1 MKTIKLL
8 DDLTINQIAA
18 GEVIEGPSSV
28 VKELVENSIDA
39 KATRIEIE
47 VKNGGK
53 TYIRVTD
60 NGKGIDYDD
69 IDIAFERHATSK
81 LRSSE
86 DLSKVL
92 TMGFRGEALASIS
105 SVADVTLT
113 SKKENATTGYT
124 YRVKGNETGK
134 IEEKECSKGTNIVVK
149 DLFFNVPVRYK
160 FLKNDNSELQ
170 KIKKV
175 LIRQA
180 LSNLDVSFKLIN
192 SGKTVLKTSGNSKM
206 QDAVYEIF
214 GKDVANNLIDVDY
227 TYQNLNIKGIV
238 GSSRV
243 EMPYRKNEI
252 FFVNNR
258 SIENDILASGAEQA
272 FKGALKIGKFPF
284 VILNAKIPTQLVY
297 MNIHPTKKEIKF
309 QNEDDVFKLVYQG
322 VKDAL
327 LKEEFLGRNETRNS
341 ESIREDYVKKQE
353 SYLPESFSIQVDNSS
368 EKNKIKSNSVD
379 LKNNMNFENPLLKRI
394 QNAKNI
400 SAEASAEIKKELAK
414 ENKKLEYK
422 YIGVVFKTFI
432 MIDISGELYFV
443 DQHAAH
449 ERVLYE
455 QVKDSYNS
463 GKDPE
468 TQMLIIPTILPLK
481 RSEVELVK
489 DNIEVFKKVGFQIE
503 DFGNDTIKI
512 SGVPNIAYSLDSAT
526 IFQDTLK
533 ELTSYART
541 SKQEIENKF
550 IATVACKAAV
560 KAGMVLTFKE
570 IDTLLQELFS
580 LPNPYTCPHGR
591 PTTIKYTQEELER
604 LKGKNL

>member
-1 MKTIKLL
+1 MKTIVLL

-18 GEVIEGPSSV
+18 GEVIEGPYSV

-39 KATRIEIE
+39 KATRVE
-47 VKNGGK
+47 VEVRNGGK
-53 TYIRVTD
+53 TFIRVSD

-81 LRSSE
+81 IRSSQ
-86 DLSKVL
+86 DLEKIL

-105 SVADVTLT
+105 SVADVELT
-113 SKKENATTGYT
+113 SKKENAMNGYT
-124 YRVKGNETGK
+124 YSVRGNVAGK
-134 IEEKECSKGTNIVVK
+134 IQEKDCSQGTTIIVK
-149 DLFFNVPVRYK
+149 NLFFNVPVRYK

-170 KIKKV
+170 KIKKI
-175 LIRQA
+175 LIREA
-180 LSNLDVSFKLIN
+180 LANLNVSFKLIN
-192 SGKTVLKTSGNSKM
+192 GGKTILKTSGNSKIK
-206 QDAVYEIF
+206 DAVYEIF
-214 GKDVANNLIDVDY
+214 GKDVASNLIEIDY
-227 TYQNLNIKGIV
+227 TYKNLSVKGAI
-238 GSSRV
+238 GNSRV

-258 SIENDILASGAEQA
+258 SIENDILSSGAEQA

-284 VILNAKIPTQLVY
+284 VILNAQIQPNLID

-309 QNEDDVFKLVYQG
+309 QNEEDVFKLIYHA
-322 VKDAL
+322 VKDGL
-327 LKEEFLGRNETRNS
+327 LKEEFLGKDDTRNS
-341 ESIREDYVKKQE
+341 EEIREKYVNKQE
-353 SYLPESFSIQVDNSS
+353 SYLPEKYASKPKSNYLID
-368 EKNKIKSNSVD
+368 KIKNA
-379 LKNNMNFENPLLKRI
+379 NNVTEENTLEI
-394 QNAKNI
+394 EAKFQ
-400 SAEASAEIKKELAK
+400 KKE
-414 ENKKLEYK
+414 KLNYK
-422 YIGVVFKTFI
+422 FIGVVFKTFI
-432 MIDISGELYFV
+432 IIEINNEIYFV

-463 GKDPE
+463 GKEPE

-481 RSEVELVK
+481 RSEVEMVM
-489 DNIEVFKKVGFQIE
+489 DNIEIFEKVGFQIE
-503 DFGNDTIKI
+503 DFGNNTIKI
-512 SGVPNIAYSLDSAT
+512 SGVPSIAYNLDSTT

-533 ELTSYART
+533 ELSSFART

-550 IATVACKAAV
+550 VATVACKAAV

-591 PTTIKYTQEELER
+591 PTTIKYTQDELEK
-604 LKGKNL
+604 LKLK

>member
-1 MKTIKLL
+1 M
-8 DDLTINQIAA
+8 
-18 GEVIEGPSSV
+18 
-28 VKELVENSIDA
+28 
-39 KATRIEIE
+39 
-47 VKNGGK
+47 
-53 TYIRVTD
+53 
-60 NGKGIDYDD
+60 
-69 IDIAFERHATSK
+69 
-81 LRSSE
+81 
-86 DLSKVL
+86 
-92 TMGFRGEALASIS
+92 
-105 SVADVTLT
+105 
-113 SKKENATTGYT
+113 
-124 YRVKGNETGK
+124 
-134 IEEKECSKGTNIVVK
+134 
-149 DLFFNVPVRYK
+149 
-160 FLKNDNSELQ
+160 
-170 KIKKV
+170 
-175 LIRQA
+175 
-180 LSNLDVSFKLIN
+180 
-192 SGKTVLKTSGNSKM
+192 
-206 QDAVYEIF
+206 
-214 GKDVANNLIDVDY
+214 
-227 TYQNLNIKGIV
+227 
-238 GSSRV
+238 
-243 EMPYRKNEI
+243 
-252 FFVNNR
+252 
-258 SIENDILASGAEQA
+258 
-272 FKGALKIGKFPF
+272 
-284 VILNAKIPTQLVY
+284 
-297 MNIHPTKKEIKF
+297 
-309 QNEDDVFKLVYQG
+309 
-322 VKDAL
+322 
-327 LKEEFLGRNETRNS
+327 GRNETRNS

-353 SYLPESFSIQVDNSS
+353 SYLPDSFSIQVENST
-368 EKNKIKSNSVD
+368 EKDKIKLNSVD
-379 LKNNMNFENPLLKRI
+379 FKNNMNFENPLLKRI

-400 SAEASAEIKKELAK
+400 SAEASAEIKKELSK

-533 ELTSYART
+533 EVTSDART

-591 PTTIKYTQEELER
+591 PTTIKYTQEELEK

>member
-1 MKTIKLL
+1 MKTIVLL

-18 GEVIEGPSSV
+18 GEVIEGPYSV

-39 KATRIEIE
+39 KATRVE
-47 VKNGGK
+47 VEVRNGGK
-53 TYIRVTD
+53 TFIRVSD

-81 LRSSE
+81 IRSSQ
-86 DLSKVL
+86 DLEKVL

-105 SVADVTLT
+105 SVADVELT
-113 SKKENATTGYT
+113 SKKENAMIGYT
-124 YRVKGNETGK
+124 YSVRGNVAGK
-134 IEEKECSKGTNIVVK
+134 IQEKDCSQGTTIIVK

-170 KIKKV
+170 KIKKI
-175 LIRQA
+175 LIREA
-180 LSNLDVSFKLIN
+180 LANLDVSFKLIN
-192 SGKTVLKTSGNSKM
+192 GGKTILKTSGNSKIK
-206 QDAVYEIF
+206 DAVYEIF
-214 GKDVANNLIDVDY
+214 GKDVASNLIEIDY
-227 TYQNLNIKGIV
+227 TYKNLSVKGAI
-238 GSSRV
+238 GNSRV

-258 SIENDILASGAEQA
+258 SIENDILSSGAEQA

-284 VILNAKIPTQLVY
+284 VILNAQIQPNLID

-309 QNEDDVFKLVYQG
+309 QNEEDVFKLIYHA
-322 VKDAL
+322 VKDGL
-327 LKEEFLGRNETRNS
+327 LKEEFLGKDDTRNS
-341 ESIREDYVKKQE
+341 EEIREKYVNKQE
-353 SYLPESFSIQVDNSS
+353 SYLPEKYASKPKSNYLID
-368 EKNKIKSNSVD
+368 KIKNA
-379 LKNNMNFENPLLKRI
+379 NNVTEENTLEI
-394 QNAKNI
+394 EAKLP
-400 SAEASAEIKKELAK
+400 KKE
-414 ENKKLEYK
+414 KLNYK
-422 YIGVVFKTFI
+422 FIGVVFKTFI
-432 MIDISGELYFV
+432 IIEINNEIYFV

-463 GKDPE
+463 GKEPE

-481 RSEVELVK
+481 RSEVEMVM
-489 DNIEVFKKVGFQIE
+489 DNIEIFEKVGFQIE
-503 DFGNDTIKI
+503 DFGNNTIRI
-512 SGVPNIAYSLDSAT
+512 SGVPSIAYNLDSTT

-533 ELTSYART
+533 ELSSFSRT

-550 IATVACKAAV
+550 VATVACKAAV

-591 PTTIKYTQEELER
+591 PTTIKYTQDELEK
-604 LKGKNL
+604 LKLK

>member
-1 MKTIKLL
+1 MKTIVLL

-18 GEVIEGPSSV
+18 GEVIEGPYSV

-39 KATRIEIE
+39 KATRVE
-47 VKNGGK
+47 VEVRNGGK
-53 TYIRVTD
+53 TFIRVSD

-81 LRSSE
+81 IRSSQ
-86 DLSKVL
+86 DLEKVL

-105 SVADVTLT
+105 SVADVELT
-113 SKKENATTGYT
+113 SKKENAMIGYT
-124 YRVKGNETGK
+124 YSVRGNVAGK
-134 IEEKECSKGTNIVVK
+134 IQEKDCSQGTTIIVK

-170 KIKKV
+170 KIKKI
-175 LIRQA
+175 LIREA
-180 LSNLDVSFKLIN
+180 LANLDISFKLIN
-192 SGKTVLKTSGNSKM
+192 GGKTILKTSGNSKIK
-206 QDAVYEIF
+206 DAVYEIF
-214 GKDVANNLIDVDY
+214 GKDVASNLIEINY
-227 TYQNLNIKGIV
+227 TYKNLSVKGAI
-238 GSSRV
+238 GNSRV

-258 SIENDILASGAEQA
+258 SIENDILSSGAEQA

-284 VILNAKIPTQLVY
+284 VILNAQIQPNLID

-309 QNEDDVFKLVYQG
+309 QNEEDVFKLVYHA
-322 VKDAL
+322 VKDGL
-327 LKEEFLGRNETRNS
+327 LKEEFLGKDDTRNS
-341 ESIREDYVKKQE
+341 EEIREKYVNKQE
-353 SYLPESFSIQVDNSS
+353 SYLPEKYASKPKSNYLID
-368 EKNKIKSNSVD
+368 KIKNA
-379 LKNNMNFENPLLKRI
+379 NNVTEENTLEI
-394 QNAKNI
+394 EAKLP
-400 SAEASAEIKKELAK
+400 KKE
-414 ENKKLEYK
+414 KLNYK
-422 YIGVVFKTFI
+422 FIGVVFKTFI
-432 MIDISGELYFV
+432 IIEINNEIYFV

-463 GKDPE
+463 GKEPE

-481 RSEVELVK
+481 RSEVEMVM
-489 DNIEVFKKVGFQIE
+489 DNIEIFEKVGFQIE
-503 DFGNDTIKI
+503 DFGNNTIKI
-512 SGVPNIAYSLDSAT
+512 SGVPSIAYNLDSTT

-533 ELTSYART
+533 ELSSFSRT

-550 IATVACKAAV
+550 VATVACKAAV

-591 PTTIKYTQEELER
+591 PTTIKYTQDELEK
-604 LKGKNL
+604 LKLK

>member
-1 MKTIKLL
+1 MKTIVLL

-18 GEVIEGPSSV
+18 GEVIEGPYSV

-39 KATRIEIE
+39 KATRVE
-47 VKNGGK
+47 VEVRNGGK
-53 TYIRVTD
+53 TFIRVSD

-81 LRSSE
+81 IRSSQ
-86 DLSKVL
+86 DLEKVL

-105 SVADVTLT
+105 SVADVELT
-113 SKKENATTGYT
+113 SKKENAMIGYT
-124 YRVKGNETGK
+124 YSVRGNVAGK
-134 IEEKECSKGTNIVVK
+134 IQEKDCSQGTTIIVK

-170 KIKKV
+170 KIKKI
-175 LIRQA
+175 LIREA
-180 LSNLDVSFKLIN
+180 LANLNVSFKLIN
-192 SGKTVLKTSGNSKM
+192 GGKTILKTSGNSKIK
-206 QDAVYEIF
+206 DAVYEIF
-214 GKDVANNLIDVDY
+214 GKDVASNLIEIDY
-227 TYQNLNIKGIV
+227 TYKNLSVKGAI
-238 GSSRV
+238 GNSRV

-258 SIENDILASGAEQA
+258 SIENDILSSGAEQA

-284 VILNAKIPTQLVY
+284 VILNAQIQPNLID

-309 QNEDDVFKLVYQG
+309 QNEEDVFKLIYHA
-322 VKDAL
+322 VKDGL
-327 LKEEFLGRNETRNS
+327 LKEEFLGKDDTRNS
-341 ESIREDYVKKQE
+341 EEIREKYVNKQE
-353 SYLPESFSIQVDNSS
+353 SYLPEKYASKPKSNYLID
-368 EKNKIKSNSVD
+368 KIKNA
-379 LKNNMNFENPLLKRI
+379 NNVTEENTLEI
-394 QNAKNI
+394 EAKFQ
-400 SAEASAEIKKELAK
+400 KKE
-414 ENKKLEYK
+414 KLNYK
-422 YIGVVFKTFI
+422 FIGVVFKTFI
-432 MIDISGELYFV
+432 IIEINNEIYFV

-463 GKDPE
+463 GKEPE

-481 RSEVELVK
+481 RSEVEMVM
-489 DNIEVFKKVGFQIE
+489 DNIEIFEKVGFQIE
-503 DFGNDTIKI
+503 DFGNNTIKI
-512 SGVPNIAYSLDSAT
+512 SGVPSIAYNLDSTT

-533 ELTSYART
+533 ELSSFART

-550 IATVACKAAV
+550 VATVACKAAV

-591 PTTIKYTQEELER
+591 PTTIKYTQDELEK
-604 LKGKNL
+604 LKLK

>member
-1 MKTIKLL
+1 MKTIVLL

-18 GEVIEGPSSV
+18 GEVIEGPASV

-39 KATRIEIE
+39 NSTRIEIE

-53 TYIRVTD
+53 TFIRVSD

-81 LRSSE
+81 IRSSQ

-92 TMGFRGEALASIS
+92 TMGFRGEALASIAS
-105 SVADVTLT
+105 ISEVTLS
-113 SKKENATTGYT
+113 SKKESSNQGYT
-124 YRVKGNETGK
+124 YTVKGNKKGI
-134 IEEKECSKGTNIVVK
+134 IEECQCQNGTNIVVK
-149 DLFFNVPVRYK
+149 NLFYNVPVRYK
-160 FLKNDNSELQ
+160 FLKNDNSEFQ

-175 LIRQA
+175 VIRLA
-180 LSNLDVSFKLIN
+180 LANLNVSFKLIN
-192 SGKTVLKTSGNSKM
+192 ESKLVLKTSGNSKI

-214 GKDVANNLIDVDY
+214 GKDIASNLIDVDFS
-227 TYQNLNIKGIV
+227 YQNMKIRGVV
-238 GSSRV
+238 GNSRI

-258 SIENDILASGAEQA
+258 SVENEILTDGVEQA

-284 VILNAKIPTQLVY
+284 AILNLEISPQLID

-309 QNEDDVFKLVYQG
+309 QNKEDVFKIVYQA
-322 VKDAL
+322 VKEAL
-327 LKEEFLGRNETRNS
+327 LKEEFLGKDETRNS
-341 ESIREDYVKKQE
+341 EEIKQEYVQRQE
-353 SYLPESFSIQVDNSS
+353 SYLPANY
-368 EKNKIKSNSVD
+368 
-379 LKNNMNFENPLLKRI
+379 LLKRI
-394 QNAKNI
+394 QKTKEEK
-400 SAEASAEIKKELAK
+400 SLEIKPQMVNTK
-414 ENKKLEYK
+414 NKLDYK
-422 YIGVVFKTFI
+422 FIGVVFKTFI
-432 MIDISGELYFV
+432 IIEINDELYFI

-463 GKDPE
+463 GKKPE

-481 RSEVELVK
+481 PAEVELVK
-489 DNIEVFKKVGFQIE
+489 DNIEIFEKVGFQIE
-503 DFGNDTIKI
+503 DFGNNTIKI
-512 SGVPNIAYSLDSAT
+512 SGVPSIAYNLDSTT

-533 ELTSYART
+533 ELTSFSRT
-541 SKQEIENKF
+541 TKQEIENKF
-550 IATVACKAAV
+550 VATVACKAAV

-570 IDTLLQELFS
+570 IDTLLQELWS

-591 PTTIKYTQEELER
+591 PTTIKYSKEEILNMKLR
-604 LKGKNL
+604 K